1 MPRWS
6 AIARTTALE
15 MISEP
20 LSFLVL
26 LAALAIEVL
35 APAFHYHQFGE
46 ATRMARDACFSAL
59 FTCGT
64 VLAVFSTIRAFRR
77 EVESGTLEM
86 ALAHPVSR
94 TGFFLAKTLGA
105 LIAYLAFAATVFAAG
120 LVMVAGAAIGGAIA
134 AQAGDIARIYGPCFA
149 AGLGAIVLPLVVGA
163 ALDRFARCRFVP
175 TAFALAF
182 VVSAASAVWFADLRL
197 ASRLAPVAVLL
208 ALAAMVP
215 LSAAAAFSFRFRAN
229 GAATACGVVVAL
241 MLPAMGGYFLSDA
254 LSAGGSVSWG
264 YVGLAALATAPAV
277 LFFLVLGTGVIKG
290 RDAA

>member
-6 AIARTTALE
+6 AIVKTTALE
-15 MISEP
+15 MLSEP
-20 LSFLVL
+20 LSLLVL
-26 LAALAIEVL
+26 IAALSIEVL

-46 ATRMARDACFSAL
+46 ATRMARDAGFSAL

-86 ALAHPVSR
+86 ALAHSVSR

-105 LIAYLAFAATVFAAG
+105 FAAYAAFAAIVFATS
-120 LVMVAGAAIGGAIA
+120 LVMVAGAAVGGRIA
-134 AQAGDIARIYGPCFA
+134 AENGDVARIYGPCFA
-149 AGLGAIVLPLVVGA
+149 AGIAAIVLPLVVGA

-175 TAFALAF
+175 TAFLLAF
-182 VVSAASAVWFADLRL
+182 VVSAASAAWFADLPLL
-197 ASRLAPVAVLL
+197 ARLAPVSVLL

-215 LSAAAAFSFRFRAN
+215 LAASAAFSFRFKAN
-229 GAATACGVVVAL
+229 GAAAACGVVVAA

-254 LSAGGSVSWG
+254 LSSGGSVPWS

-277 LFFLVLGTGVIKG
+277 LLFLVLGTGFIKG